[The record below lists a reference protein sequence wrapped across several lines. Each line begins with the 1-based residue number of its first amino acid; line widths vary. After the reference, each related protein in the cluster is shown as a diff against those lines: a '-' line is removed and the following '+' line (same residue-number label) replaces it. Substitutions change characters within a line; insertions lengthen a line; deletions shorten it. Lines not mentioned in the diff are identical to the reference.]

1 MILIRFNDQD
11 TERRGLGCLMASGL
25 PGKTWRNGE
34 TAVPKAG
41 LELLSKRGI
50 AFEVIGEAGYE
61 RLTPIRDI
69 AAETV

>member
-1 MILIRFNDQD
+1 MTAIRFKDKY

-50 AFEVIGEAGYE
+50 AFEVIGGGAPS
-61 RLTPIRDI
+61 RRK
-69 AAETV
+69 